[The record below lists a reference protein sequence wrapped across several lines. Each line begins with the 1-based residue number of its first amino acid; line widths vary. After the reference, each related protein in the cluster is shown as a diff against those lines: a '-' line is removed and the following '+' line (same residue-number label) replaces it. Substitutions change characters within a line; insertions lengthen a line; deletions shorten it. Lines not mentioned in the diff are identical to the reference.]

1 MGAKQLAKTIGTT
14 APTAE
19 AIEEIPAAGGA
30 AVPLVLRLKRFAIR
44 RRTLMNLVLGLLM
57 VGLAQGSPLPYAVG
71 LGLLLASQ
79 AVRVWAAGYIH
90 KDETLVTNGPFACTR
105 NPLYLSN
112 LVGATGF
119 LLMCGR
125 WEMAP
130 PVLLG
135 WFLLHLPTVAT
146 EEEFLRSRFGEK
158 YSDYCRR
165 VPRWLPRWPLVTS
178 LPEFS
183 DKRRF
188 SLRRV
193 LANREHV
200 NILGGWLI
208 AAVFYIEMV
217 K

>member
-1 MGAKQLAKTIGTT
+1 MGTKQIARSIVVRSPASEAVDGRPAEPARV
-14 APTAE
+14 APLS
-19 AIEEIPAAGGA
+19 
-30 AVPLVLRLKRFAIR
+30 VRLKRFVIR

-57 VGLAQGSPLPYAVG
+57 VGLADGSRTPYLIGA
-71 LGLLLASQ
+71 GLLLASQ

-90 KDETLVTNGPFACTR
+90 KDERLVTNGPFAFTR

-112 LVGATGF
+112 MVGAVAF

-125 WEMAP
+125 WEMVI
-130 PVLLG
+130 PVLAG
-135 WFLLHLPTVAT
+135 WFLLHLPTVAS
-146 EEEFLRSRFGEK
+146 EEEFLRGRFGEQ
-158 YSDYCRR
+158 YVDYCRR
-165 VPRWLPRWPLVTS
+165 VPRWLPRRPVAG
-178 LPEFS
+178 
-183 DKRRF
+183 DGRRF

-200 NILGGWLI
+200 NILGGWLM